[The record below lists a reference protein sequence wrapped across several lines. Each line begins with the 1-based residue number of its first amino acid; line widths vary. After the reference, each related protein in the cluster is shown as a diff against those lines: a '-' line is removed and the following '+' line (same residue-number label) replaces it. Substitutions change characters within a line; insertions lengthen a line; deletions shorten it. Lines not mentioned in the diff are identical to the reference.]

1 MPYANKATPIKHS
14 DMKNLLISLRPL
26 VIAAVS
32 LLFMAVQCDYVENS
46 MEETQTGR
54 MVLGFVVDGET
65 VNCSIAGTENSVF
78 ADILEGDTLEIRAGM
93 HHDVYGPIVLKI
105 PMSEIGD
112 SPINDPVIQMQY
124 LYKVIPNPPTVDF
137 GPGKK
142 YEYLYAEPEDASISF
157 RFWDLDEGIVAGNF
171 SFSFDRHYADGK
183 VGRVHVERG
192 NFDIDFKREEQL

>member
-1 MPYANKATPIKHS
+1 MERKLHFLKAPALA
-14 DMKNLLISLRPL
+14 M
-26 VIAAVS
+26 VS
-32 LLFMAVQCDYVENS
+32 LLFMAMQCDHVENS

-93 HHDVYGPIVLKI
+93 HHDVYGHIVLKI

-142 YEYLYAEPEDASISF
+142 YEYLYAEPEDAVISF
-157 RFWDLDEGIVAGNF
+157 RYWDMDEGIVAGNF
-171 SFSFDRHYADGK
+171 SFSFDRHYANGK